1 MNERIKELRKNCGLS
16 QLELATQIGCSQN
29 TISKIEKGDT
39 QPLADILKAIC
50 EFFHVSADYL
60 LGLDIQ
66 YDSDAYYLKYQM
78 LSTDAKDLVNKLIDL
93 LSTKQK

>member
-39 QPLADILKAIC
+39 QPPAQT
-50 EFFHVSADYL
+50 F
-60 LGLDIQ
+60 
-66 YDSDAYYLKYQM
+66 
-78 LSTDAKDLVNKLIDL
+78 
-93 LSTKQK
+93 

>member
-1 MNERIKELRKNCGLS
+1 MNEKMKELRKNCKLS

-39 QPLADILKAIC
+39 QPRADVLKNMC

-60 LGLDIQ
+60 LGLDIA
-66 YDSDAYYLKYQM
+66 DNSDTYCIKYRM

-93 LSTKQK
+93 LGTQQK